1 MPNFRQPQR
10 FLIAIAI
17 VVIILL
23 TLIAAPNSS
32 GNRNDIGSTY
42 GRNPYGYGAW
52 YEYMSEG
59 KIPIKRWEKPFSQLI
74 EDNLQDVTYI
84 QIRNQTD
91 FQSSRLSPHYLSA
104 IEKQWVSHGNTLVII
119 GEHEPATAAPFKS
132 LISYRDQ
139 PLSSRQITIETTRR
153 HQPVN
158 DTKALLADQHGA
170 VVWEEKVGKGKVI
183 YSATPYLA
191 ANAYQNLDNYE
202 FLAKLVSQNQAI
214 WVDEYIHGY
223 KDQETFAD
231 EQQEDVLSYLVKT
244 PLFLLFI
251 QIIVIAS
258 VATAAAFRRFGK
270 PSIPKSAIAD
280 NSTAYIEAL
289 SGVLEKA
296 NSTDFVVETIGKDE
310 QRKLQQFLGLGKSL
324 VDQNTLIQ
332 IWKKQQNKS
341 AEELVQL
348 FQINQAKTKISEA
361 KLIEWMQKWQKINSQ
376 FQILRKINK

>member
-1 MPNFRQPQR
+1 MPNFRQRQWL
-10 FLIAIAI
+10 LIAIAI

-23 TLIAAPNSS
+23 TLIAAPNS
-32 GNRNDIGSTY
+32 GGKRNDIGSTY

-59 KIPIKRWEKPFSQLI
+59 KIPIKRWEKPFSELI
-74 EDNLQDVTYI
+74 ADDLQDVTYI

-91 FQSSRLSPHYLSA
+91 FQLSRLTPHYLA
-104 IEKQWVSHGNTLVII
+104 APEKEWVSQGNTLVII
-119 GEHEPATAAPFKS
+119 GEHQSATAAPFKS
-132 LISYRDQ
+132 LITDRDQ

-153 HQPVN
+153 HQPVGQ
-158 DTKALLADQHGA
+158 TKALLADQHGA
-170 VVWEEKVGKGKVI
+170 VVWQQEVGKGKVI

-202 FLAKLVSQNQAI
+202 FLAELVSQNQAI

-223 KDQETFAD
+223 KDQETLVD
-231 EQQEDVLSYLVKT
+231 EQQEDILSYLVKT

-251 QIIVIAS
+251 QMIVIAS
-258 VATAAAFRRFGK
+258 VATAAAYRRFGK
-270 PSIPKSAIAD
+270 PLTPKTAIAD

-324 VDQNTLIQ
+324 VDQNTLSVA
-332 IWKKQQNKS
+332 WKKQHNKS
-341 AEELVQL
+341 ADELIQL
-348 FQINQAKTKISEA
+348 LQINQAKTKISET
-361 KLIEWMQKWQKINSQ
+361 KLIEWIQKWQKINSHSK
-376 FQILRKINK
+376 F